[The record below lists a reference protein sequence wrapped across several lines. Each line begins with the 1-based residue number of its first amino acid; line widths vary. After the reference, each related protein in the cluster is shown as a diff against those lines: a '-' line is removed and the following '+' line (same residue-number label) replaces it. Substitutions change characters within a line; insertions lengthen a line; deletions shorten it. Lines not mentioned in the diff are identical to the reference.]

1 MNEQV
6 LKSQELFHNK
16 PVWKAVFSL
25 AVPSCITILIMVFY
39 NMADMFFIGQLGDA
53 AQVAAVSVVGPVF
66 SLVMAVATMIGV
78 GGCSVIAGA
87 SGEGDIEKAKICS
100 SVCCLATLIFGIICL
115 AGIAAGAK
123 PLLHFLGAGEE
134 IIPYAE
140 TYMKTLT
147 FGVPFMLF
155 STAMA
160 CILRADGAIKEGLL
174 GNMAGTVLNIILDPI
189 LILGFHMG
197 VSGAAVATVTGNL
210 VSSIFYIYY
219 IIKKA
224 DVLTISPIYARK
236 NPKVIFHIM
245 AVGLPNGISGLL
257 SGFASTFA
265 NQLLAGYGTN
275 AIAAMAA
282 AGKATMIIGMIQ
294 MGICM
299 GVQPLMAYNYGS
311 NNLARLKEILQKV
324 GLLTFLLGLFAAAAS
339 FLARHELIGLFLKNT
354 DAIAMG
360 ESMLLFLVIASP
372 VVGFYYLSTSFLQA
386 AGNAMAATGVSLL
399 RQGVLL
405 IPSLYFMNRIL
416 GFTGIAAAHTVADGV
431 SAGIAFGICLW
442 RYHMLMKKQVK
453 KDDIPV
459 TPLIIEHNPEKN
471 NTEKHALL

>member
-6 LKSQELFHNK
+6 LKSQELFQNK

-115 AGIAAGAK
+115 AGIAAA
-123 PLLHFLGAGEE
+123 
-134 IIPYAE
+134 
-140 TYMKTLT
+140 
-147 FGVPFMLF
+147 
-155 STAMA
+155 
-160 CILRADGAIKEGLL
+160 
-174 GNMAGTVLNIILDPI
+174 
-189 LILGFHMG
+189 
-197 VSGAAVATVTGNL
+197 ATVTGNL

-339 FLARHELIGLFLKNT
+339 FLAKHELIGLFLKNT

-442 RYHMLMKKQVK
+442 RYHMLIKKQVK
-453 KDDIPV
+453 KNDIPV